1 MHHFSQIAPRVCT
14 LVLFIKS
21 VSTLD
26 FFLSGCIDIKRGAVQ
41 GFVRARRKTEN
52 VAPAAAAS
60 FVKISKNS
68 KKKHAQ
74 AKETL

>member
-1 MHHFSQIAPRVCT
+1 MWEVPENI
-14 LVLFIKS
+14 IKS

-26 FFLSGCIDIKRGAVQ
+26 FFLSGCRCKRGAVQ

-60 FVKISKNS
+60 FVKIFLKFE
-68 KKKHAQ
+68 
-74 AKETL
+74 KETCTSERDIVIQGL